1 MSFSPCESV
10 TATLVD
16 DSSHMRFPATPVGCL
31 RFIRLCFR
39 RRKPNPFPSFELY
52 PYRAL
57 VWPSMGLLGLRQGSG
72 EGGGT
77 EVNRRETAV
86 TFGGLRMGK
95 RA

>member
-1 MSFSPCESV
+1 
-10 TATLVD
+10 
-16 DSSHMRFPATPVGCL
+16 MRFPAMPVGCL

-57 VWPSMGLLGLRQGSG
+57 VWPSMGLLGLLRGSG

-77 EVNRRETAV
+77 EVSLATLGIATSVFERRPNE
-86 TFGGLRMGK
+86 LD
-95 RA
+95 